1 MKGNMNKIFL
11 IFFFL
16 ISYSVF
22 SQDITVYLD
31 EGDELISKNKF
42 SDAEN
47 TFRKGLKENPE
58 NPILKSQLALTLINQ
73 DKNDEAEKVI
83 NEILTLQPE
92 FTAALWYGGINQFN
106 KKEPDFRKAISY
118 FEKAYNLI
126 DVNSGQ
132 YSGVNYYIGMSYRK
146 LLYREGVTYSE
157 VDRMLETYKKYIEL
171 QPNAEDIIDARSFVK
186 KVEEKRPGKNVGKW
200 IITTE
205 QNVEGLINKTTA
217 Q

>member
-171 QPNAEDIIDARSFVK
+171 RPNAEDIIDARSFVK
-186 KVEEKRPGKNVGKW
+186 KVEEKRPGKSVGKW

-205 QNVEGLINKTTA
+205 QNVEELINKTTA

>member
-1 MKGNMNKIFL
+1 MKDKMKKIFL
-11 IFFFL
+11 LFFFL

-42 SDAEN
+42 ADAEN
-47 TFRKGLKENPE
+47 TFRKGLKENPQ

-73 DKNDEAEKVI
+73 DKNDEAGKIIE
-83 NEILTLQPE
+83 EILTLQPE

-106 KKEPDFRKAISY
+106 KKEPDFRKTISY
-118 FEKAYNLI
+118 FEKAYPLI
-126 DVNSGQ
+126 DVNSSQ
-132 YSGVNYYIGMSYRK
+132 YFAVNYYIGRSYRK
-146 LLYREGVTYSE
+146 LLYREGLNYNE

-171 QPNAEDIIDARSFVK
+171 QPNAEDIIDAKSFVK

-205 QNVEGLINKTTA
+205 QNVEELIKKTLD
-217 Q
+217 